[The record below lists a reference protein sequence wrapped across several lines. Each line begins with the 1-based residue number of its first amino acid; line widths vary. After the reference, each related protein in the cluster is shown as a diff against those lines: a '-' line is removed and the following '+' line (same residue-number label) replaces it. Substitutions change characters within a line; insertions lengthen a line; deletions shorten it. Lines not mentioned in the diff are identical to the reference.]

1 MSQTLTSLLTSRSKL
16 STEVQNLQVYLGVAL
31 DNMPHGLSMYDGR
44 QRLIV
49 ANKAYRSLYDLPDS
63 LTRPGTSLAHVIR
76 HYVKTATGQDD
87 QDAVARQLEWVR
99 KEVAALSTGKLQLRT
114 QTLHSG
120 ARVRV
125 STQPLPNGGW
135 VDVHEDVTD
144 QQARE
149 DELRKLTRYD
159 EQTGLLNRR
168 GLGELI
174 NQMLA
179 EASPCDL
186 VLHVIHLG
194 NAPAILEANGFAIR
208 ESLIGELGGVIRGV
222 AAPEEGARISGDHF
236 GIVQKCQDDQ
246 AAFAF
251 STQLESKLP
260 GSMTISGQD
269 ISLEFRLGCAR
280 LQSENVDL
288 DRLIDEVAR
297 EADST
302 NLKQVRPQ

>member
-1 MSQTLTSLLTSRSKL
+1 MSQTLTSLLTTRSKL

-49 ANKAYRSLYDLPDS
+49 ANKAYRALYDLPDS

-99 KEVAALSTGKLQLRT
+99 KEIAALSSGKLQMRT
-114 QTLHSG
+114 QTLHGG

-144 QQARE
+144 QDARE
-149 DELRKLTRYD
+149 DELTRLARCD

-168 GLGELI
+168 GLGELLS
-174 NQMLA
+174 QMFV
-179 EASPCDL
+179 EPSPFGL
-186 VLHVIHLG
+186 VLHVIHFC
-194 NAPAILEANGFAIR
+194 NAPTILQTYGFAIR
-208 ESLIGELGGVIRGV
+208 EGLIRELAVVVRGLAV
-222 AAPEEGARISGDHF
+222 PTEGARISGDYF
-236 GIVQKCQDDQ
+236 AIVQKCQNEQ
-246 AAFAF
+246 EAITF
-251 STQLESKLP
+251 SAQLESKLP
-260 GSMTISGQD
+260 KSMTVSGQQ
-269 ISLEFRLGCAR
+269 IGLELRVLRAH
-280 LQSENVDL
+280 LQSESVDL
-288 DRLIDEVAR
+288 DQLIDRV
-297 EADST
+297 
-302 NLKQVRPQ
+302 VRDAG